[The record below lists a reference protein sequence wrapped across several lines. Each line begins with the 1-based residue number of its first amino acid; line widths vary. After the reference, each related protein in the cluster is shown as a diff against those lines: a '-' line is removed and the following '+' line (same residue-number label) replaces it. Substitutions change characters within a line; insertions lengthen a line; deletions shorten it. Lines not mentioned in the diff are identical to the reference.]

1 MIKKR
6 EKSPNEVYIGGQIM
20 ADKQKSNFKT
30 LVRFISEI
38 ADLYFMA
45 LTRKPK
51 ETFSEVDEELSDY
64 ELFVVRV
71 RKAYSRLNQEEKK
84 IINNDFFY
92 QEYPDWWK
100 KLYTKSTYYRLKQK
114 SMIRFKEV
122 LEDEI

>member
-1 MIKKR
+1 
-6 EKSPNEVYIGGQIM
+6 M

>member
-1 MIKKR
+1 
-6 EKSPNEVYIGGQIM
+6 M
-20 ADKQKSNFKT
+20 ANKQKSNFKM

-51 ETFSEVDEELSDY
+51 ETFSEVDEELNDY

-71 RKAYSRLNQEEKK
+71 RKAYSRLNQQEKK